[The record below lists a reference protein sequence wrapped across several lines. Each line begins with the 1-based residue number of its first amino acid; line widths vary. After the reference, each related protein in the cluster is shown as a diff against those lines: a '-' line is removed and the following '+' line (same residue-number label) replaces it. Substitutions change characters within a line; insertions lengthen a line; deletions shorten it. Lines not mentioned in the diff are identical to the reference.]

1 MSPPLTDA
9 ERIQV
14 LVVHA
19 RDRLCAIRL
28 AHIAETMRPLPIS
41 TVVGAP
47 PYVLG
52 VSMIRGVATPVV
64 DLGAVLGETSP
75 AALTRVF
82 TVKSGSRRLAIAV
95 ERLVGVQLLKPLSLR
110 PLPTSLQRGS
120 DDKIEAVGSLDEQ
133 LLFLVEPL
141 RLVPEALWA
150 SLTDEA
156 A

>member
-19 RDRLCAIRL
+19 RERLCAIRL
-28 AHIAETMRPLPIS
+28 SHVGETMRPLPIS

-52 VSMIRGVATPVV
+52 VSMIRGLATPVV

-75 AALTRVF
+75 AALTRF
-82 TVKSGSRRLAIAV
+82 LTIKSGARRIAIAV

-110 PLPTSLQRGS
+110 PLPASLQRGA

-133 LLFLVEPL
+133 LLFLIEPL
-141 RLVPEALWA
+141 RVVPESLWA
-150 SLTDEA
+150 SPAEEA